1 MGSLLRPAEVE
12 AGRGPS
18 GLLRWSGHRS
28 RRIAPFGCETW
39 KWAAVPV
46 GNRCPGCLGMSR
58 TSKMPCC
65 AGYAADCSILRA
77 ESGNPWP
84 TLSYAAS
91 AARGVRGVMWCPCK
105 SDVIHRSYVSAFIS
119 PTSATLHVATLSNG
133 KIRCHS
139 LHVGLGLSLAWAPGK
154 RSEITASSLARQQH
168 RQTHPV

>member
-12 AGRGPS
+12 GGRGPS

-39 KWAAVPV
+39 KWAAV
-46 GNRCPGCLGMSR
+46 R

-65 AGYAADCSILRA
+65 AGYAADCSILWA

-91 AARGVRGVMWCPCK
+91 AARGVKGVRGVMWCPCK

-154 RSEITASSLARQQH
+154 RSEITASLLARQQH